1 MTVNWQKALVDAGGP
16 ILKDLIEKGVG
27 GGIKGAIAGKL
38 ADAALQT
45 LGELFNTQPA
55 PEAIGRAIELDPVG
69 APSIVQRVQTEL
81 VSTVELG
88 SGDMAGYL
96 RLLESDSS
104 SEGLL
109 TRLWRPL
116 FAVLFTITFSAIGF
130 AIVFLALSRDIDTL
144 NSVFSGATFLS
155 FYFVAGCA
163 VIGVQIY
170 QREKTERV
178 TSG

>member
-1 MTVNWQKALVDAGGP
+1 MAVNWQKALLDAGGP
-16 ILKDLIEKGVG
+16 ILKGLIEKGVG
-27 GGIKGAIAGKL
+27 GGIKGMIAGKL

-45 LGELFNTQPA
+45 LAEALGTEPT
-55 PEAIGRAIELDPVG
+55 PEAIGTAIEKDPVG
-69 APSIVQRVQTEL
+69 APSIVRN
-81 VSTVELG
+81 VEAQVISSMEMG

-96 RLLESDSS
+96 SLLQQDQK

-116 FAVLFTITFSAIGF
+116 FAIFFTLTFSAIGMC
-130 AIVFLALSRDIDTL
+130 IVYLALARDINTL
-144 NSVFSGATFLS
+144 NAVFAGATFLS

-170 QREKTERV
+170 QREKTQRE
-178 TSG
+178 TAS